1 MDRHLAGE
9 AVAARLLGLAPQPR
23 GIAEVDRDRVDGL
36 HPRRGGAGKAERA
49 RQPVRI
55 EEAAVAVAVGL
66 RAEFGRKV
74 LGSPRQSLEP
84 GARPRLVELFP
95 IIGRDKEQRTHHR
108 GRMRMKTWR
117 RHSATS
123 LLSWL

>member
-1 MDRHLAGE
+1 MNNERGENDDR
-9 AVAARLLGLAPQPR
+9 
-23 GIAEVDRDRVDGL
+23 IAEVDRDRVDGL
-36 HPRRGGAGKAERA
+36 HPRRGSAGKAERA

-84 GARPRLVELFP
+84 GARGPWQPR
-95 IIGRDKEQRTHHR
+95 DS
-108 GRMRMKTWR
+108 
-117 RHSATS
+117 SAACSTAPCGS
-123 LLSWL
+123 